1 MATAD
6 GPVGKAVDKLLKRA
20 EALLAAGDADAALA
34 IMSQLD
40 AAGGGGEDGAA
51 PASTAAAAP
60 SASRPPLQKARTM
73 AAIGGPKANGSG
85 KSGVPRGGTL
95 VKLKGI
101 DGLKALDY
109 EKYKG
114 RMGRV
119 IEMVGRQYLNND
131 GVTELATILLDAR
144 PADRANGDNCNGVWV
159 QVPLDNIEIQ

>member
-1 MATAD
+1 M
-6 GPVGKAVDKLLKRA
+6 
-20 EALLAAGDADAALA
+20 AALGGPKGN
-34 IMSQLD
+34 
-40 AAGGGGEDGAA
+40 GGGG
-51 PASTAAAAP
+51 S
-60 SASRPPLQKARTM
+60 
-73 AAIGGPKANGSG
+73 

-131 GVTELATILLDAR
+131 GMTELVTILLDAR

-159 QVPLDNIEIQ
+159 QVPLENIEIQ

>member
-1 MATAD
+1 MIKKLWNSFIAD
-6 GPVGKAVDKLLKRA
+6 IRHVVLLMI
-20 EALLAAGDADAALA
+20 EN
-34 IMSQLD
+34 
-40 AAGGGGEDGAA
+40 
-51 PASTAAAAP
+51 
-60 SASRPPLQKARTM
+60 RPFDHYFGFAQQQ
-73 AAIGGPKANGSG
+73 
-85 KSGVPRGGTL
+85 
-95 VKLKGI
+95 LKGI

-159 QVPLDNIEIQ
+159 QVPLENIEIQ